1 MKFFFR
7 QPPLSIRQQYLP
19 KTDFSYAEV
28 GATKNDLPQQLSKQ
42 YKVDRYDGEI
52 GKGTA
57 CFQEAKLAL
66 QKWSHFDLGWLHIQ
80 APAPCVD
87 LVVPVVVRVFGIW
100 TLNYCKVVYVID
112 EQDKWGFA
120 YGTLSAHGEMG
131 EERFMLYHNPA
142 NDVVSYEIVAFSKPQ
157 HWLAKVG
164 YPLTR
169 RLQRRFG
176 RDSVAAIQKIGRK
189 YTK

>member
-7 QPPLSIRQQYLP
+7 LPTLSIRQQYLP
-19 KTDFSYAEV
+19 TSGFSYAEV
-28 GATKNDLPQQLSKQ
+28 GATKDVLPNHWSKK
-42 YKVDRYDGEI
+42 YNVDRYYGEI

-57 CFQEAKLAL
+57 CLQEAKLAL
-66 QKWSHFDLGWLHIQ
+66 QKWSHFDLGWIHIQ
-80 APAPCVD
+80 APEPCVD
-87 LVVPVVVRVFGIW
+87 LVVPVVVQVLGIW
-100 TLNYCKVVYVID
+100 TLNYCRVVYVID
-112 EQDKWGFA
+112 EQDRWGFA

-131 EERFMLYHNPA
+131 EERFMLYHNSD
-142 NDVVSYEIVAFSKPQ
+142 NDVVSYEIVAFSRPQ
-157 HWLAKVG
+157 HWLAKLG

-176 RDSVAAIQKIGRK
+176 RDSVAAIQKIGRQ